1 MKTLL
6 AIILIAFVLPA
17 WSQSRLTNAPGGTT
31 TGRSGQLPTNT
42 NGFSNGEQSQ
52 EQDEHDLEHESKQ
65 DSIKPRVHAW
75 KLNADF
81 SVLKPVVL
89 DTGMMNFHNYDPI
102 FKKSISNTT
111 QGYYGGAYQ
120 SNIFIDRDYSSN
132 FYFLRSFD
140 AYTIFQPDVQYYNTT
155 TPYSYLRYIY
165 GQENTTTPEQTF
177 EAFHTQNID
186 PYTNFGFRFNTIKS
200 NGHYPAQFG
209 HHRYMNAFFT
219 RHYGNYE
226 GFLSFIRSKN
236 TLMENGGLAK
246 PEEFSPKILT
256 DRLTTKFGSG
266 TISDH
271 IHYSLFT
278 KHEYKFEFPKTVVD
292 TLDSI
297 APKPRGSE
305 YGIEYMLHLESYK
318 RNYTETALNN
328 MYYSNLYTDTLAGYN
343 DSIRL
348 QRVVN
353 RFQLKAYESEY
364 RRFTFNARAYIE
376 NELVWA
382 VHPIRSGQ
390 TSYQFGNMILGGE
403 LSRNNGILGT
413 WSGTA
418 RFVMLGRNLGDAL
431 VKGTY
436 EKSFNLWTD
445 TLSFRLQGW
454 YQDQSADIFEERMV
468 LNRMKW
474 ENNFKKEH
482 RVVLNAE
489 AEIPDY
495 RLLGGANYTLLS
507 NYLYVN
513 NLAMP
518 DQYTNEFSL
527 LTAWAEKK
535 TLFGHFGWDN
545 KVVWQALSD
554 TRALQLPTWSIYS
567 NIFFHHTLFKV
578 MKLQIGGEL
587 FYHTSFFAPKYEPVT
602 SQFYN
607 QRETKTGGYPLLNGY
622 ANLKLKRTSGFVKVY
637 HPAYYI
643 LGGKYMSSPSYPLS
657 DMTIR
662 FGFLWSFYD

>member
-6 AIILIAFVLPA
+6 VIILIALVLPT
-17 WSQSRLTNAPGGTT
+17 WSQSRLTTAPGGTSA
-31 TGRSGQLPTNT
+31 GRSGQLTT
-42 NGFSNGEQSQ
+42 TGSEFSNGEQSQ
-52 EQDEHDLEHESKQ
+52 NQDEHDHDVKT
-65 DSIKPRVHAW
+65 DSIKSRVYAW
-75 KLNADF
+75 KWDDDF
-81 SVLKPVVL
+81 SALKPVVL

-120 SNIFIDRDYSSN
+120 SNIFMDRDYSSN

-140 AYTIFQPDVQYYNTT
+140 RYTIFQPDVQYYNTT
-155 TPYSYLRYIY
+155 TPYSYLRYVY
-165 GQENTTTPEQTF
+165 GQENSTTPEQTF

-200 NGHYPAQFG
+200 NGHYPYQFG
-209 HHRYMNAFFT
+209 HHRYLNAFFA
-219 RHYGNYE
+219 RQYGSYE

-236 TLMENGGLAK
+236 TVQENGGLAT
-246 PEEFSPKILT
+246 PETFSPKVLPERVVT
-256 DRLTTKFGSG
+256 RFGSG
-266 TISDH
+266 TSSDH

-278 KHEYKFEFPKTVVD
+278 KHEYKFQFPKAKVD

-305 YGIEYMLHLESYK
+305 YGIEYMLHLESYN
-318 RNYTETALNN
+318 RIFTETALNSA
-328 MYYSNLYTDTLAGYN
+328 YYTNLFTDSLAGYK
-343 DSIRL
+343 DSIHFKRM
-348 QRVVN
+348 VN
-353 RFQLKAYESEY
+353 RFQLKAYESEH

-382 VHPIRSGQ
+382 THPIRSGE
-390 TSYQFGNMILGGE
+390 TTYQYGNMILGGE

-436 EKSFNLWTD
+436 EKSFNLWKD
-445 TLSFRLQGW
+445 TLAFRVQGW
-454 YQDQSADIFEERMV
+454 YQDQSADIFEERLV

-489 AEIPDY
+489 AEVPDY
-495 RLLGGANYTLLS
+495 KFKGGANYTLLS
-507 NYLYVN
+507 NYLYTN
-513 NLAMP
+513 SEAMP

-527 LTAWAEKK
+527 LSAWVEKK
-535 TLFGHFGWDN
+535 SLFGHFGWDN

-554 TRALQLPTWSIYS
+554 TRALQLPTWSVYS

-587 FYHTSFFAPKYEPVT
+587 FYHSEFFAPKYEAVS
-602 SQFYN
+602 SQFYVQN
-607 QRETKTGGYPLLNGY
+607 ETKTGGYPLLNGY
-622 ANLKLKRTSGFVKVY
+622 ANLKLKRTSAFVKVY

-657 DMTIR
+657 DMAIR
-662 FGFLWSFYD
+662 FGFFWSFYD